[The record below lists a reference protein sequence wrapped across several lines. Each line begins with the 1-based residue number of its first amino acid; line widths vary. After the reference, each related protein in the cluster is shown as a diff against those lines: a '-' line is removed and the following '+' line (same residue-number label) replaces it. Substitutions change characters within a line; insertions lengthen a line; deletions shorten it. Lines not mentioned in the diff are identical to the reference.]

1 MRKRSRMPIVG
12 MFKQA
17 RKTLASISSHND
29 LQLLRECETK
39 AKQACRNAAQICEMV
54 LRAERETNAI
64 GLRDLES
71 LAGSLT
77 EIRDTAILF
86 RRLRETMTQDTGNT
100 TLNRT
105 MEPDSQI
112 AQITEALAAVED
124 RISNITQSQRNQTT
138 N

>member
-1 MRKRSRMPIVG
+1 MRKRSRKSIVG

-29 LQLLRECETK
+29 LQLLRECEAK
-39 AKQACRNAAQICEMV
+39 AKQACHNAAQICEMV
-54 LRAERETNAI
+54 LHAERETNAI
-64 GLRDLES
+64 GLCDLES
-71 LAGSLT
+71 LVESLT

-100 TLNRT
+100 TMNRT
-105 MEPDSQI
+105 MELDSQI
-112 AQITEALAAVED
+112 AQITDSLAAVEN
-124 RISNITQSQRNQTT
+124 RIRKITQPTHDQTT